1 LQALVSQLVAR
12 IEHLS
17 QDVTTFDST
26 RQLKEDNLLLRKD
39 LQVKQKYLNIPG
51 RAQTADQ

>member
-1 LQALVSQLVAR
+1 MVNAFIFQALVSQLVAR

-17 QDVTTFDST
+17 QDVSSFDST

-39 LQVKQKYLNIPG
+39 LQVNKFL
-51 RAQTADQ
+51 AQVTKS